1 MIRDE
6 GPYGDIEEEI
16 RVLRGRG
23 CGYMASF
30 IERKLKEIEN
40 LRSAAERAMRTLS
53 TVQNTGGNEIGDNL
67 LEDVKMSI
75 AILGKALK

>member
-1 MIRDE
+1 
-6 GPYGDIEEEI
+6 
-16 RVLRGRG
+16 
-23 CGYMASF
+23 MASF